1 MSKYKKG
8 DTFVIEINDV
18 LKTVGSEYGI
28 YPQMYTMWGLD
39 DLYFEEDDLDRLS
52 PLGTQIEQAYNDG
65 AQNPSSVG
73 YDHGYEA
80 GLNDAWECA
89 RQIIDMEWK
98 EKRAVLGIDT
108 LCLSTFFIELTAS
121 EAMKRIREHKDEIR
135 VGDILRHDTTE
146 TEEMV
151 VTHVHDEY
159 VSGVCIK
166 GKVNDVGTTFFDKP
180 KGRWI
185 KTGRHIN
192 NVLEILS
199 K

>member
-8 DTFVIEINDV
+8 DAFVIEINDV
-18 LKTVGSEYGI
+18 LSTVGSEYGI
-28 YPQMYTMWGLD
+28 YPQMYTMWGLN
-39 DLYFEEDDLDRLS
+39 DLYFEEDDLDHLS
-52 PLGTQIEQAYNDG
+52 PLGAQIEQAYKDG

-80 GLNDAWECA
+80 GLNDAWECMKKIHTNTA
-89 RQIIDMEWK
+89 MRKKLYGEMTMTEIYEESNIGEVMSLVK
-98 EKRAVLGIDT
+98 EY
-108 LCLSTFFIELTAS
+108 E
-121 EAMKRIREHKDEIR
+121 DEIR

-166 GKVNDVGTTFFDKP
+166 GKLNDVGATFFDKP
-180 KGRWI
+180 KGRWV
-185 KTGRHIN
+185 KTGRHVE